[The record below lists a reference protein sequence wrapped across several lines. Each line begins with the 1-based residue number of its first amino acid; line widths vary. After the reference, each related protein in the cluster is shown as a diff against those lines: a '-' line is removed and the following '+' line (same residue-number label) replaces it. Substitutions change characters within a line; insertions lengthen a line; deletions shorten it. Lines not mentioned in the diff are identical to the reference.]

1 MWLASGQKYPA
12 HLVGADPKTDLAVV
26 KIEAKEALPLVTFG
40 DSDVVAVGEWVVAI
54 GHPRGLDQTVTH
66 GIISA
71 MHRQGI
77 TDPSTYQDFLQTDA
91 AINPGNSGGPLLNLR
106 GEVIGVNAAIASQ
119 NGGFEGIGFA
129 IPSNMAVHVA
139 QALIAHGK
147 VERAWLGVS
156 VQDVTPDLATS
167 FGLVVP
173 KGTLVADVIKGGPA
187 AQAGIKRGDVV
198 LTYRGKDI
206 ADASALRNAVA
217 ATPIGQEVQVT
228 VMRNGQKQV
237 LTATVRS
244 LDEAT
249 TALLATVKA
258 RLGVDVRPVTAQE
271 EEQYGLESQQGVS
284 ITWIEPKGT
293 LERAGLEVRDILLAI
308 DDQPIESVERLSELA
323 AALQPEQQ
331 ITILALDH
339 RSGNTGSVQVVLR

>member
-1 MWLASGQKYPA
+1 
-12 HLVGADPKTDLAVV
+12 
-26 KIEAKEALPLVTFG
+26 
-40 DSDVVAVGEWVVAI
+40 
-54 GHPRGLDQTVTH
+54 
-66 GIISA
+66 

-119 NGGFEGIGFA
+119 TGGFEGIGFV

-139 QALIAHGK
+139 QELIAHGK

-173 KGTLVADVIKGGPA
+173 TGALVADVAKGGPA

-206 ADASALRNAVA
+206 ADASTLRNAVA

-228 VMRNGQKQV
+228 VMRSGQKQV

-244 LDEAT
+244 LEEAT
-249 TALLATVKA
+249 TALLSAMKE
-258 RLGVDVRPVTAQE
+258 RLGVAVRPVTTQE
-271 EEQYGLESQQGVS
+271 EERYGLESQQGVT
-284 ITWIEPKGT
+284 ITWLEPRGS

-308 DDQPIESVERLSELA
+308 DDQPIENVERLSELA

-331 ITILALDH
+331 ITVLALDH
-339 RSGNTGSVQVVLR
+339 RSGNTGYVQVVLQ

>member
-1 MWLASGQKYPA
+1 
-12 HLVGADPKTDLAVV
+12 
-26 KIEAKEALPLVTFG
+26 
-40 DSDVVAVGEWVVAI
+40 
-54 GHPRGLDQTVTH
+54 
-66 GIISA
+66 
-71 MHRQGI
+71 
-77 TDPSTYQDFLQTDA
+77 
-91 AINPGNSGGPLLNLR
+91 
-106 GEVIGVNAAIASQ
+106 
-119 NGGFEGIGFA
+119 
-129 IPSNMAVHVA
+129 MAVHVA
-139 QALIAHGK
+139 QELIAHGK

-173 KGTLVADVIKGGPA
+173 TGALVADVAKGGPA

-249 TALLATVKA
+249 TALLSA
-258 RLGVDVRPVTAQE
+258 
-271 EEQYGLESQQGVS
+271 
-284 ITWIEPKGT
+284 
-293 LERAGLEVRDILLAI
+293 
-308 DDQPIESVERLSELA
+308 
-323 AALQPEQQ
+323 
-331 ITILALDH
+331 
-339 RSGNTGSVQVVLR
+339 